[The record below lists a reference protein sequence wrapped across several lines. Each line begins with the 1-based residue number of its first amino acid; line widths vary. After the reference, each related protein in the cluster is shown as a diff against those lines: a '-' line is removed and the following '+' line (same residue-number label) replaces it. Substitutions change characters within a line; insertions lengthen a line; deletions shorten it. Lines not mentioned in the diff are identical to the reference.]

1 MKLTSKDYQG
11 STEFPLATEYD
22 ECKTLVEYLDLRQRM
37 GTVCLY
43 THIPSETFTK
53 SWAVK
58 RKNKIMG
65 VRKGFPDYVIITPQ
79 KNGVYFIEMKRTKKS
94 HVSPEQSDWIEL
106 LKHNGLKAKVCYGFD
121 DAKEFLE
128 K

>member
-1 MKLTSKDYQG
+1 M
-11 STEFPLATEYD
+11 FPKPLPKPKKEKKELIPTEYD

-43 THIPSETFTK
+43 THIPNETFTK

-65 VRKGFPDYVIITPQ
+65 VRKGFPDYVVIMP
-79 KNGVYFIEMKRTKKS
+79 NGIRMIEMKRIKGGT
-94 HVSPEQSDWIEL
+94 VSPEQSDWIEL
-106 LKHNGLKAKVCYGFD
+106 LNHNGVKAKVCYGFNE
-121 DAKEFLE
+121 AKKFLE
-128 K
+128 S

>member
-1 MKLTSKDYQG
+1 MKPTLKIKRRDTIIS
-11 STEFPLATEYD
+11 SEYD
-22 ECKTLVEYLDLRQRM
+22 ECVTLVEYLDLRQRM

-65 VRKGFPDYVIITPQ
+65 VRKGFPDYCVITPSD
-79 KNGVYFIEMKRTKKS
+79 VYFIEMKRSKGGV
-94 HVSPEQSDWIEL
+94 VSKEQQDWIEL
-106 LKHNGLKAKVCYGFD
+106 LKANGIKAKVCNGFNE
-121 DAKEFLE
+121 AKKFLE
-128 K
+128 S